1 MPKRLTALL
10 LACVLLFSHSAAES
24 LSFTEG
30 EPHASQLDFRLYFK
44 TMTAHAGS
52 CTISIQQTIFDPDQA
67 AQLYSQITADE
78 SALTA
83 LLPAQQHTVYIVD
96 KLPAGLQC
104 IGSAVYCTAETVLD
118 GSYRPWLAEAAY
130 GTQRWQSI
138 GLAGLAFGSE
148 PDAAALAAWYA
159 DDAHDDMLSLFPA
172 YFVQEFAS
180 ADELAMAEASAVS
193 LAEYIAEQDGAAALL
208 TAHVSNY
215 VPGWL
220 ASLGIERVHTDPYA
234 GLLDGY
240 TYGRNQFYA
249 LIATSPKGDV
259 FKMNPLSRDMHT
271 PAQVRRTLCDLELA
285 VDAMLDGVEQDAP
298 EFYPILL
305 RNYEAPITYEFA
317 DSSYSLT
324 YHDNRRITIGA
335 ATSIVHETAHMIAPC
350 AVDRISRYMD
360 TWKVEALAEYLTL
373 TYHPSAAERA
383 TAFSALLNG
392 LPASADA
399 PAAPSFEAA
408 LREIYLQYAS
418 MPATPQEVN
427 MKLWYR
433 ADLLAARQHGIEVYT
448 VSGTYAGAGSASLEL
463 MNGNELSYIEA
474 EWFASYLIDQYGLDT
489 FMHYCMD
496 EGGVAFEEAFGMSY
510 TDVKEQWLSAR
521 TMLD

>member
-10 LACVLLFSHSAAES
+10 LVCALLFSHAATES
-24 LSFTEG
+24 PLFIEG

-52 CTISIQQTIFDPDQA
+52 CTVSIQQMIFDPDQA
-67 AQLYSQITADE
+67 AQLYAQITADE
-78 SALTA
+78 AAFSA
-83 LLPAQQHTVYIVD
+83 LLPAQPHTVYIVD
-96 KLPAGLQC
+96 NLPAGLQC
-104 IGSAVYCTAETVLD
+104 IGSAVYCTAETVLN

-138 GLAGLAFGSE
+138 CLAGLAFGSE
-148 PDAAALAAWYA
+148 PDTAALAAWYET
-159 DDAHDDMLSLFPA
+159 DANDDMLSLFPA
-172 YFVQEFAS
+172 YFVPEFAS
-180 ADELAMAEASAVS
+180 ADELAMAEATAIS
-193 LAEYIAEQDGAAALL
+193 LAGFIATQDGIDALL
-208 TAHVSNY
+208 TANPYDYAPS
-215 VPGWL
+215 WL
-220 ASLGIERVHTDPYA
+220 ASLGIDRTYADPYA

-240 TYGRNQFYA
+240 TYGRNQFYT
-249 LIATSPKGDV
+249 LIAISPKGDV

-285 VDAMLDGVEQDAP
+285 VDAMLNGIAQDAP
-298 EFYPILL
+298 EFHPILL
-305 RNYEAPITYEFA
+305 HHYEAPITYEFA

-350 AVDRISRYMD
+350 TVDRISRYMD

-373 TYHPSAAERA
+373 TYHPSATEREH
-383 TAFSALLNG
+383 AFCELLSSTSEQPGDPEVSAF
-392 LPASADA
+392 
-399 PAAPSFEAA
+399 PAA
-408 LREIYLQYAS
+408 LHEIYLQYAP
-418 MPATPQEVN
+418 MPTTPQEVN

-474 EWFASYLIDQYGLDT
+474 EWFACYLIDRYGLST

-496 EGGVAFEEAFGMSY
+496 EGGVAFEEAFGLSY
-510 TDVKEQWLSAR
+510 PAAKEQWLSAR